1 MIAFQGANGIGADT
15 LAVRPQQAKPQ
26 FGHQAAL
33 PPKFG
38 HLIPRQSEER
48 GDVFFGSRPKQAKK
62 PLMWL
67 AAALMGL
74 GGLGVSSYT
83 IDGMSDLNNRIQVT
97 REAHSTTTQ
106 GLSGIEQ
113 GIRDLDLR
121 NVISRI
127 ASAGVKVEGSRGLG
141 SGTWVRDTEGNLFI
155 LTNHH
160 VVNGNSIYRSNEIP
174 PSFKIRMHNGT
185 ELGEETIIDAHV
197 VKRDNGEYAWSEDHD
212 MALLAVTTPN
222 FRLPDH
228 IRPLQLRDIEKDPL
242 KVGERVIAVGTPLGF
257 TDNVT
262 AGTINH
268 IERNIKN
275 FEPANIFIGMT
286 AAINPGNSGGAL
298 YDSQGRFIGIN
309 TAGIPGADGTG
320 LAIRTDIVREMLTA
334 WGVTLPQ

>member
-1 MIAFQGANGIGADT
+1 MIAFQGTNGVGAGT

-26 FGHQAAL
+26 FGH
-33 PPKFG
+33 
-38 HLIPRQSEER
+38 LIPRHSEER

-74 GGLGVSSYT
+74 GGLGVTSHT
-83 IDGMSDLNNRIQVT
+83 LDGMNDLNNRIQVT
-97 REAHSTTTQ
+97 REAHSATTQ

-121 NVISRI
+121 NVISQI
-127 ASAGVKVEGSRGLG
+127 ASAGVKVEGSQGLG
-141 SGTWVRDTEGNLFI
+141 SGTWLRDADGNLYI

-160 VVNGNSIYRSNEIP
+160 VVDGNSIYSGPDIP

-185 ELGEETIIDAHV
+185 ELGDETILDAHV
-197 VKRDNGEYAWSEDHD
+197 VKQANGDYAWSEDHD

-228 IRPLQLRDIEKDPL
+228 IKPLQLRDIEKEPL
-242 KVGERVIAVGTPLGF
+242 KVGERIIAVGTPLGF

-262 AGTINH
+262 AGIINH
-268 IERNIKN
+268 VERNIKN
-275 FEPANIFIGMT
+275 FEPANIFIGIT

-298 YDSQGRFIGIN
+298 YDSQGRFVGIN

-320 LAIRTDIVREMLTA
+320 LAIRTDIINKVLAE
-334 WGVTLPQ
+334 WGIKPAQ